1 MKKYVL
7 SGAKSPFLISLF
19 LLLLSIGVFG
29 QETLNC
35 PAGTIVGTEM
45 TFNTSNFTIVHAKGT
60 DNNFASYTPWRVYT
74 NNTVTFTG
82 GTNVARIT
90 SVVITAMTNSYATA
104 AVEGTLTVLSGSGT
118 LTGSSSNTTAT
129 ITMSGTNNNVT
140 SFRLKPSAQTR
151 WSSITI
157 NYEAVTTSDHTIT
170 VTQATGGT
178 ITPGTTGVDDGEDQS
193 FTATPDT
200 CYDFDHWVVDGSNA
214 GNTNPYEFTNVN
226 TDHSISAVFTQK
238 TYTITASAGANGSI
252 SPSGATS
259 VNCGENQTFNITAN
273 SGYAVDDV
281 LVDGSSVG
289 AVTSYTFPNVSADH
303 TISASFKVYVGPC
316 FSEDFETG
324 NISGWTSAGGTTGG
338 GTTAVYGS
346 SGDYYLN
353 LNENDEWA
361 QLPTSLNYSSLTF
374 TVRGSASSNSWTLYV
389 QTYDGTTWN
398 NVGTGISG
406 IGNTYITQNII
417 LPSPTSDVRLY
428 LQRTGNSCYIGE
440 LSAFCAPACAA
451 PTVALQTTSVD
462 NITTTSAQLYGNVTA
477 TGDAALNTRGFEYST
492 SSALASPTVV
502 NEPATATGNYHLA
515 TGTLVPNTL
524 YYYRAYAI
532 NDCATPQ
539 TGYSHTSGYPTFTTI
554 HNAPNVGTGSA
565 PTSHGFTANWSAP
578 SGTVGSANFTYEIQ
592 VSTDNT
598 FATVDFT
605 QDNIASTSTSLV
617 INDSAL
623 NSSTTYYYRVRAN
636 NAGGSSAWSSAS
648 AGITTD
654 VATFTSVKNG
664 DWNTAN
670 TWDLNS
676 VPGQNDKVIIN
687 HIVSTAT
694 GITRNASTT
703 VNGTFQLNSGGYV
716 TGGSTKFTYN
726 QTTGTLNF
734 KTNGIYDVN
743 NNDAYWP
750 VTDGPIN
757 VNVLREATDAT
768 GSDSGFRLNSANRT
782 IPTNGTLSISGYN
795 GTNYTGIF
803 LNSSTLYINGK
814 ISIKP
819 FGFVGNTPVYGNAS
833 TLEYNN
839 VSSFTVGNEWT
850 ANSTTAGAGVPQNV
864 SLVNNASINMPTGN
878 RGIAGNLTIASGSTL
893 ILNGSNG
900 DLYIAGNWNN
910 GGTFNPNSRAV
921 FFNGSTNQTI
931 NGTTAFDYLFIN
943 NANNVTLASSIS
955 INNNTNSRID
965 FINGKLILG
974 ANNLKLDGNAYVA
987 GANASRYIVTNGAGR
1002 LIRTVGNTEK
1012 EFPIGFTA
1020 TNYTPVKITNTSGT
1034 SDIGV
1039 SVKQSVTNPV
1049 NDATKIVT
1057 LEWNV
1062 NSSGA
1067 TTATIVPTWVDA
1079 TPINQATSFVNTGAG
1094 ELGNYTTAYQ
1104 IYPVTL
1110 ATTTT
1115 TATGVSL
1122 ASGQNLIVV
1131 GNQNTILPASK
1142 DSEIVVKSGYVYP
1155 QNILYANYQA
1165 TNIGNPNNTGDIEI
1179 AKFTIKDGKRGIITA
1194 DDADN
1199 LGTTLTALSFSLSNS
1214 ANVRRVAI
1222 YDDAGN
1228 EIAEQAAGANHT
1240 FNFNTA
1246 QQAVLTATDNGT
1258 KDFSIRVSF
1267 KNTGITDNQSLQI
1280 SITGATALA
1289 TGSGFFNAA
1298 AGGATTSITGDNNKI
1313 EVVADRLAFVQQP
1326 TDTGINAIMSPAVTV
1341 SANDINNIRDLD
1353 FAGQVSITS
1362 LGDLTGDPVQI
1373 AAVNGLATFSNLVH
1387 TTAAEDLILE
1397 ASYNTWSVD
1406 SDEFDIVTVNYANGD
1421 WMTRKD
1427 GTWSSNAANNTAN
1440 MWKQRVSGVWTDVST
1455 YPGTGNINDTNPPTI
1470 YIAHNVTLN
1479 GNNTTAKLVIDENGV
1494 LNTSTV
1500 SQTLDNLL
1508 VKLGGTY
1515 NKQANGM
1522 KMKNSSSILEVED
1535 GGTFN
1540 FYHTN
1545 TTSRSN
1551 NVWLGIEKFHPNS
1564 NFVIKSLDNT
1574 SNSLAI
1580 ESNNDVSEFNGACF
1594 GNFIVDL
1601 GAGKMQLLPSGF
1613 NKVLA
1618 HNLTFKSTVGGN
1630 TRISEGNYSFRILG
1644 DLKIEST
1651 YGNNALTMLTT
1662 AGTATINIEG
1672 NFIHE
1677 GTAAFRLANNN
1688 DQTISATL
1696 NVDGNIEI
1704 TGSNGSNYANIDL
1717 NGNTNGSNSSTAII
1731 NLKGNL
1737 IVGSASYITST
1748 HTSKLG
1754 EFNFIGNT
1762 PQTIDIA
1769 STNTNRNKY
1778 INFNIKP
1785 SSYVQFINQNVELST
1800 NSTFTVE
1807 NGGTLDFGFKNDDT
1821 SINLVTGTG
1830 TGQKFELK
1838 DGGTLKITSPDGIAS
1853 AGSTGNVQVPTR
1865 TYDPAGIYHYIG
1877 KANQSTGNGLPGA
1890 AGDKKVIVELE
1901 SDDVKFWATP
1911 EAGAGSV
1918 KRFTQNG
1925 WLEIR
1930 RGTVLDGQNPDVPS
1944 ENYGRFADAIDTSA
1958 NTSQS
1963 ANLKMTGGRYV
1974 LYHSGYAMPHFS
1986 GTYDLTGG
1994 VIQFDGNDQSIRAP
2008 KTYLTVEVTGKKV
2021 GTPDGN
2027 ITLKSISSPSAID
2040 GSLTVK
2046 NGGEFLINNNSIVG
2060 ETGNQTVTVESG
2072 GIFNTGDSDGF
2083 SGNNNTSVQTSIE
2096 NITLEDGSTVEY
2108 SRNGDQLITAQSNVG
2123 QGTANYANLNISG
2136 SGIKAPAD
2144 NLEVNDKITVNAG
2157 ELKIKSTQDNITSTD
2172 NHVPNVLWAHKGIIN
2187 NGGIVTLE
2195 NNAQLMQDDSGV
2207 TNSGM
2212 VNVQRKNTIP
2222 SSTFAQYVYWSSP
2235 VVPAS
2240 NEVDKFFTKIFS
2252 GYTAAAT
2259 YYSETNDHF
2268 YASSGKY
2275 IVGRGLA
2282 VKNPVYGTPPTPNF
2296 VMAELKGT
2304 PFNGPA
2310 TFSMT
2315 MTGRGFNLVGNPYPT
2330 NLSLQRLYLLNG
2342 GDATATSEGGTIDPT
2357 FHLWDNVNNPD
2368 DVQEGSAYGGASYA
2382 IFNAKGTGTFTPAN
2396 SSIKTF
2402 DGAVVSIGQGFMV
2415 KAIKADNKILM
2426 FNNTVR
2432 KPEKGA
2438 FFKSALNNIDLGKYW
2453 LRLTNAS
2460 SGFSTIAVTYSQG
2473 ASNAL
2478 ESFDSKVANRGG
2490 DMFYSYVNDNKL
2502 AIQGRAYDFTTSDVV
2517 PLGMAHSQ
2525 EGNYTISVWK
2535 KQGIFDGQQKIYLR
2549 DKNLGI
2555 VTDITAE
2562 SYNFQSTSGEFTNR
2576 FEIVYEPQTTLGTT
2590 GTTKGDIIVYRD
2602 GNDFVIKSSLFN
2614 IQGAELYEVSGKLTR
2629 GLNGNAKELRF
2640 PTSKLANGVYILK
2653 IRLENGSVVTRKII
2667 Q

>member
-1 MKKYVL
+1 MMKTTL
-7 SGAKSPFLISLF
+7 LFNTRSLLFSF
-19 LLLLSIGVFG
+19 LLTLVSVSGWGQYSITGIGATNEYLQDFDTFRGTAATIPSNWSFSSTQNGTAANRIIYNG
-29 QETLNC
+29 QTN
-35 PAGTIVGTEM
+35 PA
-45 TFNTSNFTIVHAKGT
+45 TSAVNG
-60 DNNFASYTPWRVYT
+60 NNFYAGRASSTSSDYSVLQKQGTSGSSTFTFTAT
-74 NNTVTFTG
+74 NNTGAPITGFVISWNVEQMILGYNRSATVNFTYQ
-82 GTNVARIT
+82 I
-90 SVVITAMTNSYATA
+90 
-104 AVEGTLTVLSGSGT
+104 
-118 LTGSSSNTTAT
+118 
-129 ITMSGTNNNVT
+129 
-140 SFRLKPSAQTR
+140 
-151 WSSITI
+151 
-157 NYEAVTTSDHTIT
+157 D
-170 VTQATGGT
+170 
-178 ITPGTTGVDDGEDQS
+178 
-193 FTATPDT
+193 
-200 CYDFDHWVVDGSNA
+200 
-214 GNTNPYEFTNVN
+214 
-226 TDHSISAVFTQK
+226 
-238 TYTITASAGANGSI
+238 
-252 SPSGATS
+252 
-259 VNCGENQTFNITAN
+259 
-273 SGYAVDDV
+273 
-281 LVDGSSVG
+281 
-289 AVTSYTFPNVSADH
+289 
-303 TISASFKVYVGPC
+303 
-316 FSEDFETG
+316 
-324 NISGWTSAGGTTGG
+324 GG
-338 GTTAVYGS
+338 GYGS
-346 SGDYYLN
+346 SGITGTTLY
-353 LNENDEWA
+353 
-361 QLPTSLNYSSLTF
+361 TSATS
-374 TVRGSASSNSWTLYV
+374 GSNTASSSFGYV
-389 QTYDGTTWN
+389 NGTPTPYSITI
-398 NVGTGISG
+398 TGISVPAGKTVDFRFSVTSGTEGGSNPQVG
-406 IGNTYITQNII
+406 IDDFKMYATA
-417 LPSPTSDVRLY
+417 SPT
-428 LQRTGNSCYIGE
+428 
-440 LSAFCAPACAA
+440 CAA
-451 PTVALQTTSVD
+451 PTVSLQTTPVQ
-462 NITTTSAQLYGNVTA
+462 NISSTGADLYGNVDNVGGGTNI
-477 TGDAALNTRGFEYST
+477 TERGFQYATNGTLTSPTPVST
-492 SSALASPTVV
+492 SGTYGTGIYNLAS
-502 NEPATATGNYHLA
+502 
-515 TGTLVPNTL
+515 GTLVPNTK
-524 YYYRAYAI
+524 YYYRAYAV

-539 TGYSHTSGYPTFTTI
+539 TGYSHTTIYPNFTTL
-554 HNAPNVGTGSA
+554 HNAPNIGTGTT

-578 SGTVGSANFTYEIQ
+578 SGTAGSENFTYEIQ

-598 FATVDFT
+598 FASVDFT
-605 QDNIASTSTSLV
+605 QSNIASSSTSLV
-617 INDSAL
+617 INNAAL
-623 NSSTTYYYRVRAN
+623 TSSTTYYYKVRAN
-636 NAGGSSAWSSAS
+636 NAGGSSAWSNVS

-654 VATFTSVKNG
+654 VATFSSVKNG

-676 VPGQNDKVIIN
+676 VPSQNDKVIIN

-716 TGGSTKFTYN
+716 INGSTSFTYN
-726 QTTGTLNF
+726 QTNGTLNF
-734 KTNGIYDVN
+734 KTNGIYGVN

-757 VNVLREATDAT
+757 VNVLREAADVT
-768 GSDSGFRLNSANRT
+768 GSDSGFRLNSAIRT

-900 DLYIAGNWNN
+900 DLYIAGNCNN

-931 NGTTAFDYLFIN
+931 TGTTAFDYLFID
-943 NANNVTLASSIS
+943 NASNVTLASSIS
-955 INNNTNSRID
+955 INNNTNSKID

-974 ANNLKLDGNAYVA
+974 ANNLTLDGNANVT
-987 GANASRYIVTNGAGR
+987 GANASRYIVTNGAGQ
-1002 LIRTVGNTEK
+1002 LIRNVGNTEK
-1012 EFPIGFTA
+1012 EFPVGFTA

-1341 SANDINNIRDLD
+1341 SANDINSIRDLD
-1353 FAGQVSITS
+1353 FAEQISITS
-1362 LGDLTGDPVQI
+1362 LGDLTGDPVQVS
-1373 AAVNGLATFSNLVH
+1373 AVNGLATFSNLVH

-1406 SDEFDIVTVNYANGD
+1406 SDEFDIVTVVYTINDYRTKTG
-1421 WMTRKD
+1421 
-1427 GTWSSNAANNTAN
+1427 GTWSTQNSGTATWQKWDGTTWADISGRPTADTHNVYIRHAVTSNGTSTVASIIVEGPNATAGTPGGNYTVTSGTTTTNTLLLIKANGIMTANNT
-1440 MWKQRVSGVWTDVST
+1440 
-1455 YPGTGNINDTNPPTI
+1455 ITN
-1470 YIAHNVTLN
+1470 
-1479 GNNTTAKLVIDENGV
+1479 
-1494 LNTSTV
+1494 
-1500 SQTLDNLL
+1500 
-1508 VKLGGTY
+1508 
-1515 NKQANGM
+1515 
-1522 KMKNSSSILEVED
+1522 
-1535 GGTFN
+1535 GGTFEIEDDGEFTLN
-1540 FYHTN
+1540 YEATN
-1545 TTSRSN
+1545 NSGIWN
-1551 NVWLGIEKFHPNS
+1551 GIEIFHPNS
-1564 NFVIKSLDNT
+1564 NFIIKDWDADNST
-1574 SNSLAI
+1574 TANRPVFKETRISTNT
-1580 ESNNDVSEFNGACF
+1580 FNGYEAAF
-1594 GNFIVDL
+1594 GNLKLDFENRLGNSDDFQLIDSGVTKNLAHGNVWFYSNTNTNPNMRISTSGAVTSGIGGDFIVDDNFA
-1601 GAGKMQLLPSGF
+1601 GANLINFKTSGTLNFTIKGDMQLD
-1613 NKVLA
+1613 A
-1618 HNLTFKSTVGGN
+1618 AT
-1630 TRISEGNYSFRILG
+1630 TRVI
-1644 DLKIEST
+1644 
-1651 YGNNALTMLTT
+1651 
-1662 AGTATINIEG
+1662 AG
-1672 NFIHE
+1672 
-1677 GTAAFRLANNN
+1677 
-1688 DQTISATL
+1688 
-1696 NVDGNIEI
+1696 
-1704 TGSNGSNYANIDL
+1704 GSNG
-1717 NGNTNGSNSSTAII
+1717 NSSTITIDGNLNVTPSAVLVFNSSSVDGVDAII

-1737 IVGSASYITST
+1737 YSAGSGLIHST
-1748 HTSKLG
+1748 NSNADHNQL
-1754 EFNFIGNT
+1754 NFTGST
-1762 PQTIDIA
+1762 RQTIDIA
-1769 STNTNRNKY
+1769 STSATENRYVYFNVKNGAYVQLINRNLELGT
-1778 INFNIKP
+1778 
-1785 SSYVQFINQNVELST
+1785 SSK
-1800 NSTFTVE
+1800 FTVE
-1807 NGGTLDFGFKNDDT
+1807 NGGTLDFGFNGNT
-1821 SINLVTGTG
+1821 ALNIAISGNMEQ
-1830 TGQKFELK
+1830 QKFELK
-1838 DGGTLKITSPDGIAS
+1838 DGGTLKITSPDGIIDGGTS
-1853 AGSTGNVQVPTR
+1853 VENGLYSGNVQIGASAANRVFGTAA
-1865 TYDPAGIYHYIG
+1865 TYHYIG
-1877 KANQSTGNGLPGA
+1877 KENQSTGNGLPGA

-1901 SDDVKFWATP
+1901 NDNVKFWATP
-1911 EAGAGSV
+1911 QSGAGSV
-1918 KRFTQNG
+1918 KRFSQNG

-1963 ANLKMTGGRYV
+1963 ANLRMTGGRYI

-1994 VIQFDGNDQSIRAP
+1994 VIQFAGNDQSIRAP

-2021 GTPDGN
+2021 GTPAGN
-2027 ITLKSISSPSAID
+2027 ISLTSISTPSAID

-2083 SGNNNTSVQTSIE
+2083 SGNTNTSVQTSIE
-2096 NITLEDGSTVEY
+2096 NINLEDGSTVEY
-2108 SRNGDQLITAQSNVG
+2108 SRNGDQLITVQSNVG

-2240 NEVDKFFTKIFS
+2240 NEVDKFFTKIFP

-2282 VKNPVYGTPPTPNF
+2282 VKNPVYGTPPSPNF

-2330 NLSLQRLYLLNG
+2330 NLSLQQLYLLNG
-2342 GDATATSEGGTIDPT
+2342 GDATATTEGGTIDPT

-2490 DMFYSYVNDNKL
+2490 DMFYSYVNGNKL
-2502 AIQGRAYDFTTSDVV
+2502 AIQGRAYNFITSDVV
-2517 PLGMAHSQ
+2517 PLGTAHSQ

-2535 KQGIFDGQQKIYLR
+2535 KEGIFEGQQQIYLK
-2549 DKNLGI
+2549 DKTLGT
-2555 VTDITAE
+2555 VTDISE
-2562 SYNFQSTSGEFTNR
+2562 GSYSFQSTSGEFTNR

-2590 GTTKGDIIVYRD
+2590 GATKGDIIVYRD
-2602 GNDFVIKSSLFN
+2602 GNDFVIKSSLVN
-2614 IQGAELYEVSGKLTR
+2614 IQEVELYEVSGKLTR

-2640 PTSKLANGVYILK
+2640 PTSKFANGVYILK
-2653 IRLENGSVVTRKII
+2653 IRLQNGSVVTRKII